1 VSTVQVRHGDATV
14 ELPEGSTVREAL
26 GRLGVMRSDVIAARV
41 VRGDAAL
48 PEEWDLDRAFGD
60 GEVVLDPIRAATP
73 EGRDILRH
81 STAHVMAQ
89 AVTDLFPEAKW
100 AIGPPVQD
108 GFYYDFDVE
117 RPFTPEDIE
126 AIEARMRELLVAK
139 QRFVRAEVTRDEALA
154 MFADQ
159 PYKREVIER
168 VEPSE
173 VDVAEGRDE
182 PTFTVYRNVA
192 PDGEEAWVDLC
203 RGPHL
208 GSTDRIPAFK
218 LLRTAGAYWRG
229 REDQPMLQRIYG
241 TAWESQQALDD
252 HLRMLEEARARDH
265 RRLGRE
271 LGMLHMPEELGPG
284 LAIFLPKG
292 AHVRRQM
299 EDWIREETLARGYEP
314 VYTPHV
320 AKEDLWRISGH
331 LENYGDLMFPGMEVE
346 HATYRLKPMNCPFH
360 ILAYTSRT
368 RSYRELP
375 LRISELGTVYRFER
389 SGVVNGMLRARGF
402 TQDDSHIFC
411 RPDQVVDEIVGC
423 ITFARDLYRAFGLG
437 EPSRVAVSTRPEK
450 SIGTTEQWERA
461 ERALMDAAAPPGTR
475 TRSTRAR
482 VRSTARRSTST
493 RATRSGASGS
503 SRPSRSTST
512 SPGASTLSYVGE
524 DGQKHEPFMVHRAL
538 FGSIER
544 FFAVLLESTNGAFP
558 LWLAPEQVR
567 VVPVAGDFTSYA
579 EGVATA
585 LRERGLRVEV
595 DTSDDTLGARIRS
608 AQTEKVPVTL
618 IVGSDEQAAG
628 TVAVRRY
635 GGDQRKAVP
644 LGELAEE
651 LVSRVGRWTARRG
664 TGGHGYG
671 LMALRARFPHLVA
684 SVVGPL
690 GRGLA
695 RSGVRPN
702 TLTTVGL
709 LLTVGSAFII
719 GSGRPLLGALVLF
732 IGGSMDALDGTVARA
747 TGNSTPFG
755 AFYDSVSDRI
765 SDGVVLAGVAWW
777 VADRPRLLLLTLASL
792 VLAEVTSYV
801 RARAES
807 IDLTCEVGVIERAER
822 AHPALIGL
830 LFAPLLEPVLWLL
843 AIGGA
848 ITVAQRMHHVWC
860 QIDRDLPAEIMA
872 LAHADRAWSRAVR
885 PHRARVLRRAQL
897 RRGVRRRTRRGARGG
912 RTERLRE
919 RLALAPAHDVRR
931 SGRAR
936 REGRATARA

>member
-1 VSTVQVRHGDATV
+1 VSTVQVRHGDEVA
-14 ELPEGSTVREAL
+14 ELPEGATVREAL
-26 GRLGVMRSDVIAARV
+26 GRLGVMRSDVVAARV
-41 VRGDAAL
+41 DRGAEA
-48 PEEWDLDRAFGD
+48 PAEEWDLDRALGGGTVD
-60 GEVVLDPIRAATP
+60 VEPIRAASP

-108 GFYYDFDVE
+108 GFYYDFEVE
-117 RPFTPEDIE
+117 RPFTPDDIE

-139 QRFVRAEVTRDEALA
+139 QRFVRAEVTREEALEL
-154 MFADQ
+154 FADQ

-241 TAWESQQALDD
+241 TAWESSQALEA
-252 HLRMLEEARARDH
+252 HLKMLEEARARDH

-292 AHVRRQM
+292 AHVRRLM

-331 LENYGDLMFPGMEVE
+331 LENYGELMFPGMEVE

-368 RSYRELP
+368 RSYRDLP

-411 RPDQVVDEIVGC
+411 RPDQVVDEVIGC

-461 ERALMDAAAPPGTR
+461 EQALMDAAA
-475 TRSTRAR
+475 
-482 VRSTARRSTST
+482 
-493 RATRSGASGS
+493 ASGYAYEVDEGEGAFYGPKIDIHA
-503 SRPSRSTST
+503 RDAIGREWQLTT
-512 SPGASTLSYVGE
+512 IQVDFNLPGRFDLAYVGE
-524 DGQKHEPFMVHRAL
+524 DGQKHEPYMVHRAL

-567 VVPVAGDFTSYA
+567 VVPVAADFAAYA
-579 EGVATA
+579 EEVAAT
-585 LRERGLRVEV
+585 LRGHGLRVDV
-595 DTSDDTLGARIRS
+595 DTTDDTLGARIRS

-618 IVGSDEQAAG
+618 IVGGDEQAAA

-635 GGDQRKAVP
+635 GGEQRKAVP
-644 LGELAEE
+644 LGELALELTEE
-651 LVSRVGRWTARRG
+651 AAAGRRG
-664 TGGHGYG
+664 D
-671 LMALRARFPHLVA
+671 
-684 SVVGPL
+684 
-690 GRGLA
+690 
-695 RSGVRPN
+695 
-702 TLTTVGL
+702 
-709 LLTVGSAFII
+709 I
-719 GSGRPLLGALVLF
+719 
-732 IGGSMDALDGTVARA
+732 A
-747 TGNSTPFG
+747 TS
-755 AFYDSVSDRI
+755 
-765 SDGVVLAGVAWW
+765 
-777 VADRPRLLLLTLASL
+777 
-792 VLAEVTSYV
+792 
-801 RARAES
+801 
-807 IDLTCEVGVIERAER
+807 
-822 AHPALIGL
+822 
-830 LFAPLLEPVLWLL
+830 
-843 AIGGA
+843 
-848 ITVAQRMHHVWC
+848 
-860 QIDRDLPAEIMA
+860 
-872 LAHADRAWSRAVR
+872 
-885 PHRARVLRRAQL
+885 
-897 RRGVRRRTRRGARGG
+897 
-912 RTERLRE
+912 
-919 RLALAPAHDVRR
+919 
-931 SGRAR
+931 
-936 REGRATARA
+936 

>member
-1 VSTVQVRHGDATV
+1 MGRLVSTVQVQHDGASV
-14 ELPEGSTVREAL
+14 ELPDGATVREAL
-26 GRLGVMRSDVIAARV
+26 GRLGLMRADVIAARV
-41 VRGDAAL
+41 RRGDAP
-48 PEEWDLDRAFGD
+48 PEEWDLDRAFAA
-60 GEVVLDPIRAATP
+60 GEVAIDPIRSSSP

-108 GFYYDFDVE
+108 GFYYDFEVE
-117 RPFTPEDIE
+117 RPFTPEDIV

-139 QRFVRAEVTRDEALA
+139 QRFVRAEVTRDEALEL
-154 MFADQ
+154 FADQ

-173 VDVAEGRDE
+173 VDVAEGREE
-182 PTFTVYRNVA
+182 PTFTVYRNVS
-192 PDGEEAWVDLC
+192 PDGSEAWVDLC

-208 GSTDRIPAFK
+208 GSTDRIPAFA

-292 AHVRRQM
+292 AHVRRLM

-360 ILAYTSRT
+360 ILAFTSRT
-368 RSYRELP
+368 RSYRDLP

-411 RPDQVVDEIVGC
+411 RPDQVVDEVIAC

-461 ERALMDAAAPPGTR
+461 EQALMDAAA
-475 TRSTRAR
+475 
-482 VRSTARRSTST
+482 
-493 RATRSGASGS
+493 ASGYAYEVDEGEGAFYGPKIDIHA
-503 SRPSRSTST
+503 RDAIGREWQLTT
-512 SPGASTLSYVGE
+512 IQVDFNLPGRFDLSYIGE
-524 DGQKHEPFMVHRAL
+524 DGQKHEPYMVHRAL

-567 VVPVAGDFTSYA
+567 VVPVAGDFTGYA
-579 EGVATA
+579 EDVARQ
-585 LRERGLRVEV
+585 LREHALRVEV
-595 DTSDDTLGARIRS
+595 DTTDDTLGARIRN

-618 IVGSDEQAAG
+618 IVGGDEAAAG

-635 GGDQRKAVP
+635 GGEQRKGVP
-644 LGELAEE
+644 LGELARE
-651 LVSRVGRWTARRG
+651 LADEAAAGRRG
-664 TGGHGYG
+664 E
-671 LMALRARFPHLVA
+671 
-684 SVVGPL
+684 
-690 GRGLA
+690 
-695 RSGVRPN
+695 
-702 TLTTVGL
+702 
-709 LLTVGSAFII
+709 I
-719 GSGRPLLGALVLF
+719 
-732 IGGSMDALDGTVARA
+732 
-747 TGNSTPFG
+747 
-755 AFYDSVSDRI
+755 
-765 SDGVVLAGVAWW
+765 
-777 VADRPRLLLLTLASL
+777 
-792 VLAEVTSYV
+792 
-801 RARAES
+801 
-807 IDLTCEVGVIERAER
+807 
-822 AHPALIGL
+822 
-830 LFAPLLEPVLWLL
+830 AP
-843 AIGGA
+843 G
-848 ITVAQRMHHVWC
+848 
-860 QIDRDLPAEIMA
+860 
-872 LAHADRAWSRAVR
+872 
-885 PHRARVLRRAQL
+885 
-897 RRGVRRRTRRGARGG
+897 
-912 RTERLRE
+912 
-919 RLALAPAHDVRR
+919 
-931 SGRAR
+931 
-936 REGRATARA
+936 

>member
-1 VSTVQVRHGDATV
+1 VSTVQAVHGEALV
-14 ELPEGSTVREAL
+14 ELPTGASVREAF
-26 GRLGVMRSDVIAARV
+26 GRLGIMRSDVVAARV
-41 VRGDAAL
+41 ARSVDAPA
-48 PEEWDLDRAFGD
+48 EEWDLDRPLPD
-60 GEVVLDPIRAATP
+60 GRTELEPILASSP

-126 AIEARMRELLVAK
+126 AIETRMRDLLAAK
-139 QRFVRAEVTRDEALA
+139 QRFVRAEVSRDEALA
-154 MFADQ
+154 LFADQ

-182 PTFTVYRNVA
+182 PTFTVYRNVDR
-192 PDGEEAWVDLC
+192 DGEEAWVDLC

-241 TAWESQQALDD
+241 TAWESKQALED

-284 LAIFLPKG
+284 LAIFLPRG
-292 AHVRRQM
+292 AHVRRLM
-299 EDWIREETLARGYEP
+299 EDWIREETLARGYQP

-368 RSYRELP
+368 RSYRDLP

-411 RPDQVVDEIVGC
+411 RPEQVVDEVVGC

-450 SIGTTEQWERA
+450 SIGTSEQWERA
-461 ERALMDAAAPPGTR
+461 ERALMDAAA
-475 TRSTRAR
+475 
-482 VRSTARRSTST
+482 
-493 RATRSGASGS
+493 ASGYAYEVDEGEGAFYGPKIDIHA
-503 SRPSRSTST
+503 RDAIGREWQLTT
-512 SPGASTLSYVGE
+512 IQVDFNLPGRFDLSYIGE

-558 LWLAPEQVR
+558 LWLAPEQAR
-567 VVPVAGDFTSYA
+567 VVPVAAEYA
-579 EGVATA
+579 GYAHDVAGA
-585 LRERGLRVEV
+585 LQAAGLRAEV
-595 DTSDDTLGARIRS
+595 DASDDSLGSRIRS

-618 IVGSDEQAAG
+618 VVGSDEQEAG

-635 GGDQRKAVP
+635 GGDQRRAVP
-644 LGELAEE
+644 LAELVAELVEEAVAGRRGELA
-651 LVSRVGRWTARRG
+651 
-664 TGGHGYG
+664 
-671 LMALRARFPHLVA
+671 
-684 SVVGPL
+684 
-690 GRGLA
+690 
-695 RSGVRPN
+695 
-702 TLTTVGL
+702 
-709 LLTVGSAFII
+709 
-719 GSGRPLLGALVLF
+719 
-732 IGGSMDALDGTVARA
+732 
-747 TGNSTPFG
+747 
-755 AFYDSVSDRI
+755 
-765 SDGVVLAGVAWW
+765 
-777 VADRPRLLLLTLASL
+777 
-792 VLAEVTSYV
+792 TS
-801 RARAES
+801 
-807 IDLTCEVGVIERAER
+807 
-822 AHPALIGL
+822 
-830 LFAPLLEPVLWLL
+830 
-843 AIGGA
+843 
-848 ITVAQRMHHVWC
+848 
-860 QIDRDLPAEIMA
+860 
-872 LAHADRAWSRAVR
+872 
-885 PHRARVLRRAQL
+885 
-897 RRGVRRRTRRGARGG
+897 
-912 RTERLRE
+912 
-919 RLALAPAHDVRR
+919 
-931 SGRAR
+931 
-936 REGRATARA
+936 